1 MAKPH
6 IGQEHADAIA
16 SRLAANGLPHL
27 RGRKHGELVVI
38 ESGPKDDPIA
48 HVRLRRETIHLWTL
62 EVATHTGRWEKTGF
76 RGTIDELLRLLVTQ
90 LPWTV
95 APRE

>member
-6 IGQEHADAIA
+6 TRQEHADAIA
-16 SRLAANGLPHL
+16 SRLAASGLLHL

-48 HVRLRRETIHLWTL
+48 HVRLRHDTIHYWTL

-76 RGTIDELLRLLVTQ
+76 RGTIDELIELLVTQ

>member
-6 IGQEHADAIA
+6 FGQEHADAIA
-16 SRLAANGLPHL
+16 SRLAACGLTHL

-48 HVRLRRETIHLWTL
+48 HVRLRRDTVQYWTL
-62 EVATHTGRWEKTGF
+62 EVATHTGRWEKTGI
-76 RGTIDELLRLLVTQ
+76 RGTVEQLLETLVTEF
-90 LPWTV
+90 PWTV
-95 APRE
+95 APVE

>member
-1 MAKPH
+1 
-6 IGQEHADAIA
+6 
-16 SRLAANGLPHL
+16 
-27 RGRKHGELVVI
+27 VVI

-76 RGTIDELLRLLVTQ
+76 RGTIDELLGLLVTQ

-95 APRE
+95 APRQ

>member
-6 IGQEHADAIA
+6 IEQQHADAIV

-27 RGRKHGELVVI
+27 RGRKRGELVVI

-76 RGTIDELLRLLVTQ
+76 RGTIDELLGVLVTE
-90 LPWTV
+90 LSWTV